1 MPIRV
6 RRLSVVCL
14 AACAALLAAVSLRA
28 QTISG
33 TIAGTVKDQ
42 QGGILS
48 GVGVTATN
56 PLTGLTYEGVTDD
69 QRGYYAIPEV
79 PPGFYDVRADFS
91 GFRPENHLLVR
102 VDVNR
107 VTREDFTMRLIPPVT
122 VITARSD
129 APMTEIDSP
138 SHTTYF
144 DQNQIASLPLLTRDV
159 NDLALLA
166 PGVSSVTTF
175 SFTSTLVPFSVNG
188 SRGRDNNFII
198 DSVNNNEPLFG
209 GAATQFTNPDIFSE
223 YAIIT
228 AVPKAEFGR
237 NTGATVNVITK
248 SGSNA
253 LHGSVFWFGQDN
265 LYNALTQVEKAALL
279 KTPPPFYENK
289 GGATLGG
296 PLRKDKTFFFASY
309 QWDGAHADLSNV
321 FPVVATLPTPAGL
334 ATLKS
339 MPSSPALSELLGDAS
354 VQSIPSESA
363 RCFATVPPPP
373 KPAPGSPPLASPS
386 TTNPCF
392 TTGSAIPNPFGVNYG
407 SYLVPNGNVFDV
419 RDQQASL
426 RIDDKLSA
434 SHALY
439 GRYLVDDL
447 RTPQSILDPAGEVAF
462 SDLGL
467 MPDAQTLLRQR
478 TQSLLVDERYA
489 RTNAL
494 NEFRVAFSRIAQGQG
509 AFNLPASQRDYRPAA
524 TITDN
529 FGGFGAY
536 SGNFPSA
543 GTLFT
548 LGQDT
553 SPALTHSNV
562 YQVQDN
568 YSLSRGRHTLKFGA
582 DVVRT
587 ETNVLNVPSNLGH
600 YFFGFF
606 GEDNPGSKLPG
617 GLQSFVQ
624 EPASGSTNA
633 LGVFQAFPDVLT
645 DSSGNIK
652 GQGRN
657 ELPLREFDS
666 AYFAQDDFRIRPNF
680 TLSAGFRMDQFG
692 QPINGIH
699 QLNPAAPQV
708 KSGQWFPSP
717 RAGFA
722 WAPGASRKTVIRGGY
737 ALMYNA
743 MPLNIPLLI
752 WQSAP
757 VSPLISTITQAGAQI
772 DLIQSSVPTSGAYP
786 NAPLALSDINRNV
799 SGCSTFLQ
807 RISAP
812 AAGTTGTPLINCS
825 PQDTVAGNLTSPRV
839 QSYSLG
845 IQRELGR
852 NLLLEASYYGNHG
865 SRLYQRVD
873 ANPFN
878 GWNNTPI
885 PVPGTNQTT
894 TCLMQGGGFN
904 CLNPRLI
911 PNRGDI
917 TEVTNGAI
925 SDYNAVEIM
934 LASREF
940 TSRAGTFN
948 LTASYTL
955 SHMMDNA
962 SEIFGPGIRFIQGD
976 FIGSLLS
983 PETETTVEAITPFP
997 QNSSDLKAEMANSS
1011 FDRRNRVS
1019 VSGVWGLPSPRERLA
1034 AAVAGGW
1041 ELSGIYTYQS
1051 GQPYSALNAVPLGP
1065 CADANGDGIL
1075 TNDRPN
1081 IGNIHAPA
1089 SSVALVDDGTCT
1101 STNPASQRQYTLWN
1115 GASIGPSPTGYID
1128 LNGAPIN
1135 PANAHF
1141 VQVPLG
1147 TVGGGN
1153 AGRNTLLGPGIVD
1166 FDFALLKRFRLSERF
1181 TLELRWEVYDA
1192 FNRSNPG
1199 FLLGNVFASQAQ
1211 PTPGFAFSPRATA
1224 AGITGV
1230 IPENALDA
1238 LNSQGRHDFM
1248 TQSYMN
1254 TGNRT
1259 MQFGA
1264 HLIF

>member
-1 MPIRV
+1 MGVCQRGLS
-6 RRLSVVCL
+6 LSVLCALIL
-14 AACAALLAAVSLRA
+14 AGVSLRG

-33 TIAGTVKDQ
+33 TLAGTVTDQ

-56 PLTGLTYEGVTDD
+56 PLTGLAYEGVTDD
-69 QRGYYAIPEV
+69 KRGYYAIPEV
-79 PPGFYDVRADFS
+79 PPGFYEVRADFS
-91 GFRPENHLLVR
+91 GFRPEEHLLVR

-107 VTREDFTMRLIPPVT
+107 VTREDFTMRLIPPTTVVT
-122 VITARSD
+122 AHSN
-129 APMTEIDSP
+129 APMTEIDSA

-144 DQNQIASLPLLTRDV
+144 DQNQILGLPLLTRDV

-228 AVPKAEFGR
+228 AEPKAEFGR

-248 SGSNA
+248 SGSNEV
-253 LHGSVFWFGQDN
+253 HGSAFWFGQDN

-279 KTPPPFYENK
+279 HAPPPFYENK

-296 PLRKDKTFFFASY
+296 PFRKDKAFFFVSY

-334 ATLKS
+334 TTLKGL
-339 MPSSPALSELLGDAS
+339 PSTPALNALLSDAS
-354 VQSIPSESA
+354 VNSIPTQAS

-373 KPAPGSPPLASPS
+373 KANPNGTIPPSPS

-392 TTGSAIPNPFGVNYG
+392 MTGTSVPNPFGVNYG

-426 RIDDKLSA
+426 RIDDKLSV
-434 SHALY
+434 SHSLY
-439 GRYLVDDL
+439 GRYLIDDL

-467 MPDAQTLLRQR
+467 MPDGQTLMRQR
-478 TQSLLVDERYA
+478 TQSLLIDERYA

-494 NEFRVAFSRIAQGQG
+494 NEFRAAFSRIAQGQG
-509 AFNLPASQRDYRPAA
+509 AFNLPAAVRDSRPAA

-562 YQVQDN
+562 YQAQDN

-587 ETNVLNVPSNLGH
+587 ETNVLDVPSNLGH

-624 EPASGSTNA
+624 EPSPGSTNA

-645 DSSGNIK
+645 DSSGKIT
-652 GQGRN
+652 GQGQN

-666 AYFAQDDFRIRPNF
+666 AYFAQDDFRLRPNF
-680 TLSAGFRMDQFG
+680 TLSGGFRLDQFG

-699 QLNPAAPQV
+699 HLNPAAPLV
-708 KSGQWFPSP
+708 KGRMLFPSP

-752 WQSAP
+752 WQSGP
-757 VSPLISTITQAGAQI
+757 VSPLVSTITQAGSQI
-772 DLIQSSVPTSGAYP
+772 DLIQTSVPTSGTYP
-786 NAPLALSDINRNV
+786 NAPLTLSDINRNV

-807 RISAP
+807 RITAP
-812 AAGTTGTPLINCS
+812 ASPSTGVPLIDCS
-825 PQDTVAGNLTSPRV
+825 PEDTVASNLTAPRV

-845 IQRELGR
+845 VQRELGQ
-852 NLLLEASYYGNHG
+852 NLMLEVDYYGNHG

-873 ANPFN
+873 ANPFG
-878 GWNNTPI
+878 GWNDTPI
-885 PVPGTNQTT
+885 TEPGTNTTT
-894 TCLMQGGGFN
+894 TCLAGGGGFN
-904 CLNPRLI
+904 CLRSRLNPDF
-911 PNRGDI
+911 GDI
-917 TEVTNGAI
+917 TEVTNGGV
-925 SDYNAVEIM
+925 SDYNAVEV
-934 LASREF
+934 LLTSREIR
-940 TSRAGTFN
+940 SRAGSFN

-1019 VSGVWGLPSPRERLA
+1019 ASGVWGLPSPRSRLA

-1041 ELSGIYTYQS
+1041 EVSGISTYQS

-1081 IGNIHAPA
+1081 IGNVQAPV
-1089 SSVALVDDGTCT
+1089 SSVALVDDSTCT
-1101 STNPASQRQYTLWN
+1101 SVNPATQHPYTTWN
-1115 GASIGPSPTGYID
+1115 GQSIGPSPTGYID
-1128 LNGAPIN
+1128 LNGAPVN
-1135 PANAHF
+1135 PASAHF

-1166 FDFALLKRFRLSERF
+1166 FDFALLKRFHLGERM
-1181 TLELRWEVYDA
+1181 TLEFRWEVYDA
-1192 FNRSNPG
+1192 LNRSNPG

-1238 LNSQGRHDFM
+1238 LNSQGKHDFM

-1259 MQFGA
+1259 MQFGV